1 MRSERGFERDINDVQ
16 AMYEQKLFSSLELR
30 DRTYVVEVANALI
43 KKQALMNAASSNNAI
58 AN

>member
-1 MRSERGFERDINDVQ
+1 M
-16 AMYEQKLFSSLELR
+16 SLEVAARHLIEMR